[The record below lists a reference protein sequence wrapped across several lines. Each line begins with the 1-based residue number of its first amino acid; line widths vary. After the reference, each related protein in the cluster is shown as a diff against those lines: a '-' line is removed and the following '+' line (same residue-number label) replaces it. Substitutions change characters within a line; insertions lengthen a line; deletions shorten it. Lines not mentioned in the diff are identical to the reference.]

1 MKYTMVT
8 YDYESNSPICVDR
21 FTAND
26 PTDAYLKARALCSE
40 LRHLYYY
47 ATVYFNEIQR
57 MDSHDQIEKAHEE
70 HSEIARKL
78 IEAACTGS
86 YVVPNYEYIGYV
98 LYIGDIDDVYD
109 GIYMGGFDMD
119 YDQFY
124 HYGGYDEWIN
134 RQ

>member
-1 MKYTMVT
+1 MNYTMVT
-8 YDYESNSPICVDR
+8 YDYERNIPICVDR

-26 PTDAYLKARALCSE
+26 HADAYLKARALFSE
-40 LRHLYYY
+40 VRHLYYY
-47 ATVYFNEIQR
+47 
-57 MDSHDQIEKAHEE
+57 D
-70 HSEIARKL
+70 
-78 IEAACTGS
+78 
-86 YVVPNYEYIGYV
+86 EYIGYV